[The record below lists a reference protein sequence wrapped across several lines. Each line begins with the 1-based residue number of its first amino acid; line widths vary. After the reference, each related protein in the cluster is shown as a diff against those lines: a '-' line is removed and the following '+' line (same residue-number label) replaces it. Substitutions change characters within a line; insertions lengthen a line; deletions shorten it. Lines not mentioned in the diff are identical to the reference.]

1 MKLKTKI
8 SGMGITL
15 VFVTAVLIVSITV
28 WKTSNV
34 QREIDKER
42 IATAQS
48 EAAKI
53 TRDIYLMCRAAQE
66 SILNTVKSSLK
77 VANQLVSTTG
87 DIAFDKSSQPV
98 SWTAIN
104 QYNKQQTAIELP
116 PMTVG
121 DTWLGQNSNPQV
133 VTPLVDKVQELVGG
147 TVTVF
152 QRMNDQGDMLRVA
165 TNVIK
170 TDGQRAI
177 GTYIPRT
184 NPDGQP
190 NPVISTV
197 LKGETFYGRAFV
209 VNAWYVTAYEPIW
222 NKEHDE
228 VIGILY
234 AGVKQ
239 ESIESLRHGIMDI
252 VVAKTGYAFILGG
265 KGSQQ
270 GKYIISQKGKRD
282 GEVIWEA
289 RDSSGNFFVQN
300 IVNKALAL
308 KSPVSGEEIPVDFER
323 YQWQPQGH
331 KEPEWKTAAIA
342 YFEPWDWVIGA
353 GYQDSDFFASQKR
366 LDSEIHSMVWQ
377 TIIIGIVIII
387 LSLFI
392 GLYVAHDISAPV
404 LRMVDSA
411 HRIAIG
417 DLSQKIGS
425 TSKNEV
431 GQLAQALD
439 QMTDSLSSR
448 TKLAEAIAD
457 GDLTH
462 EVVLASDHDSL
473 GRALQKMTQHLSE
486 IIAEINSASQQ
497 IDSGSGQ
504 VSDSAQDL
512 SQASTEQA
520 AAIEEIGAS
529 LTDLSSRTKIN
540 ASNAEQANQLA
551 TQARHAADEG
561 NRQMEQM
568 VIAMEEINVS
578 GQNISKIIKTID
590 EIAFQTN
597 LLALNAAVEA
607 ARAGQHGKGFAV
619 VAEEVRNLAA
629 RSAKA
634 AQETADLIEGSVE
647 KGNNGSGIAERTSEA
662 LQEIVGGIGKTS
674 DLIAEIAASS
684 KDQAEGLSQI
694 SDGLQQVDEIVQR
707 NTAGAEESASAAEE
721 LSNQSSYMR
730 QLINQF
736 KLKG

>member
-15 VFVTAVLIVSITV
+15 VFLTAVLIVSVTI
-28 WKTSNV
+28 WKTSIV
-34 QREIDKER
+34 QREIGKER

-66 SILNTVKSSLK
+66 SILKTVTSSLK

-87 DIAFDKSSQPV
+87 DISFDKSSATV

-104 QYNKQQTAIELP
+104 QYNKQQLAIELP
-116 PMTVG
+116 RMNVG
-121 DTWLGQNSNPQV
+121 NSWFGQNSNPQI

-147 TVTVF
+147 TATVF
-152 QRMNDQGDMLRVA
+152 QRMNEQGDMLRVA

-170 TDGQRAI
+170 TDGKRAI

-184 NPDGQP
+184 NPDGKP

-222 NKEHDE
+222 NKAHDQ

-234 AGVKQ
+234 VGVKQ
-239 ESIESLRHGIMDI
+239 ESIESLRKGIMDI

-265 KGSQQ
+265 KGKQQ
-270 GKYIISQKGKRD
+270 GRYIISQKGQRD

-289 RDSSGNFFVQN
+289 RDSTGNLFVQN
-300 IVNKALAL
+300 IINKALAL
-308 KSPVSGEEIPVDFER
+308 KSPATGEEIPVDFER

-331 KEPEWKTAAIA
+331 NEPEWKTAAIA

-353 GYQDSDFFASQKR
+353 GYQDSDFFASQQR
-366 LDSEIHSMVWQ
+366 LDSEINAMFWQ

-392 GLYVAHDISAPV
+392 GLYVANDISAPI
-404 LRMVDSA
+404 LRMIDSA
-411 HRIAIG
+411 QRIAIG

-425 TSKNEV
+425 TSNNEV

-439 QMTDSLSSR
+439 QMTESLSSR
-448 TKLAEAIAD
+448 ARLAEAIAD

-462 EVVLASDHDSL
+462 NVILASEHDSL
-473 GRALQKMTQHLSE
+473 GRSLQKMTQHLSE
-486 IIAEINSASQQ
+486 VIAEINTASLQ

-529 LTDLSSRTKIN
+529 LTDLSSRTQIN
-540 ASNAEQANQLA
+540 ATNAEQANHLA
-551 TQARHAADEG
+551 AAARNSADEG
-561 NRQMEQM
+561 NQQMEQM
-568 VIAMEEINVS
+568 VIAMEEINIS

-647 KGNNGSGIAERTSEA
+647 KGKNGSAIAERTSQS
-662 LQEIVGGIGKTS
+662 LQEIVTGISKTS

-684 KDQAEGLSQI
+684 KDQAEGLSQVN
-694 SDGLQQVDEIVQR
+694 DGLQQVDEIVQR
-707 NTAGAEESASAAEE
+707 NTAGAEESAAAAEE
-721 LSNQSSYMR
+721 LSSQSSYMR
-730 QLINQF
+730 QLIDQF
-736 KLKG
+736 KLKR

>member
-15 VFVTAVLIVSITV
+15 VFITAVLIVSVTV
-28 WKTSNV
+28 WKTSIV

-66 SILNTVKSSLK
+66 SILKTVKSSLN
-77 VANQLVSTTG
+77 VANQLISTTG
-87 DIAFDKSSQPV
+87 DITFDKSSPPV

-116 PMTVG
+116 RMTVG
-121 DTWLGQNSNPQV
+121 DSWFGKNSNPQV

-184 NPDGQP
+184 NPDGKA
-190 NPVISTV
+190 NPVISKV

-222 NKEHDE
+222 NKAHDE
-228 VIGILY
+228 VMGILY
-234 AGVKQ
+234 VGVKQ

-282 GEVIWEA
+282 GEVIWDA

-300 IVNKALAL
+300 IIKKALAL
-308 KSPVSGEEIPVDFER
+308 KSPASGEEIPVDFER
-323 YQWQPQGH
+323 YQWQAQGH
-331 KEPEWKTAAIA
+331 TEPEWKTAAIA

-353 GYQDSDFFASQKR
+353 GYQDSDFFASQER

-377 TIIIGIVIII
+377 TVIIGIIII
-387 LSLFI
+387 VLSLFI
-392 GLYVAHDISAPV
+392 GLYVAHDISAPI
-404 LRMVDSA
+404 LRMIDSA
-411 HRIAIG
+411 KRIAIG

-425 TSKNEV
+425 TSNNEV

-439 QMTDSLSSR
+439 TMTDSLSSR
-448 TKLAEAIAD
+448 ARLAEAIAD

-462 EVVLASDHDSL
+462 DVILASEHDSL
-473 GRALQKMTQHLSE
+473 GRALQKMTHHLSDV
-486 IIAEINSASQQ
+486 IAEINSASQQ

-551 TQARHAADEG
+551 AEARHAADEG

-568 VIAMEEINVS
+568 VTAMEEINVS

-647 KGNNGSGIAERTSEA
+647 KGNNGSGIAERTSQA

-684 KDQAEGLSQI
+684 KDQAEGLSQV

-707 NTAGAEESASAAEE
+707 NTAGAEESAAAAEE
-721 LSNQSSYMR
+721 LSNQSGYMR

-736 KLKG
+736 RLKG